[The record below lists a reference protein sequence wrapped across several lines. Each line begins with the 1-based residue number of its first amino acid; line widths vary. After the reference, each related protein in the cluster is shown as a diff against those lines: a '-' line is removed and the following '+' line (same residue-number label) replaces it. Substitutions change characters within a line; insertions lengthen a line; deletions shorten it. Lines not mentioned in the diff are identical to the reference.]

1 MAGDR
6 THSAIAFIKGD
17 MTKNMAAFFDG
28 VHEEVETSLEKQ
40 LGECSGQYLSPFLLL
55 ADSSNLLKEWIPR
68 SAYWLSVDMNLRI
81 FERVFVGLDLCRKDK
96 WVRPFV
102 SFLVSLSS
110 LRQVLVAKLSLDF
123 RMKLA

>member
-40 LGECSGQYLSPFLLL
+40 LGESSGQYPLPCLLL
-55 ADSSNLLKEWIPR
+55 TDGTD
-68 SAYWLSVDMNLRI
+68 LSKS
-81 FERVFVGLDLCRKDK
+81 G
-96 WVRPFV
+96 
-102 SFLVSLSS
+102 FLEVYTG
-110 LRQVLVAKLSLDF
+110 
-123 RMKLA
+123 